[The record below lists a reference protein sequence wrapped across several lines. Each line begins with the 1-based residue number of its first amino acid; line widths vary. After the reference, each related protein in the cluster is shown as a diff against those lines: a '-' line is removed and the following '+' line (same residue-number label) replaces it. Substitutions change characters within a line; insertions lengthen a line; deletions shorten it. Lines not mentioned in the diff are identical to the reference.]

1 MTKLFDLDQW
11 SEILQTVTRNKSRSL
26 LTAFGVFW
34 GIFMLVFLMGGGEGL
49 KRFMAQNF
57 AGLAQNSCFLMPGT
71 TSKAYK
77 GFQSGREWSLKN
89 ADVDRIRRAVPAV
102 ETVTPMAACW
112 GRTFSY
118 DDQQSRGTL
127 KGVRADY
134 ADIEEPHLTHGR
146 FLTDTDERD
155 SRKVCVIGK
164 RVYEEL
170 FPDVDNPC
178 GRYVE
183 VDGVY
188 YQVVG
193 VSKMTS
199 NIGIMGSA
207 EQSVMIPFRTL
218 QRLYHR
224 GDDVQAIGFTA
235 RRGTTV
241 TSIQADVERV
251 VRQAHLL
258 APDDGQALHV
268 FNLETLFQMIDN
280 LFRGIE
286 TLVWLIGVGTLLSGA
301 IGVSNIMM
309 VTVRER
315 TGEIGIRRA
324 IGARPSSILWQVM
337 AESIVL
343 TVIAGLAGI
352 TFAVALLSGVE
363 HIVAAQGET
372 ISFQVSFGLA
382 LGAAAALA
390 VLGGLAGL
398 APSMRALSIRPI
410 DAIRDE

>member
-1 MTKLFDLDQW
+1 MKLAIVVPCYNEEEVLTETTTQLSRVLDTLKDGK
-11 SEILQTVTRNKSRSL
+11 SVDEGVILYVDDGSKDRTWELVE
-26 LTAFGVFW
+26 AFARENPYVA
-34 GIFMLVFLMGGGEGL
+34 GIKLAHNVGHQQALW
-49 KRFMAQNF
+49 
-57 AGLAQNSCFLMPGT
+57 AGL
-71 TSKAYK
+71 
-77 GFQSGREWSLKN
+77 EWAATH
-89 ADVDRIRRAVPAV
+89 ADASVSID
-102 ETVTPMAACW
+102 
-112 GRTFSY
+112 
-118 DDQQSRGTL
+118 
-127 KGVRADY
+127 AD
-134 ADIEEPHLTHGR
+134 
-146 FLTDTDERD
+146 
-155 SRKVCVIGK
+155 
-164 RVYEEL
+164 
-170 FPDVDNPC
+170 
-178 GRYVE
+178 
-183 VDGVY
+183 
-188 YQVVG
+188 
-193 VSKMTS
+193 
-199 NIGIMGSA
+199 
-207 EQSVMIPFRTL
+207 L
-218 QRLYHR
+218 Q
-224 GDDVQAIGFTA
+224 DDVQAIGFTA

>member
-1 MTKLFDLDQW
+1 MLGVDLH
-11 SEILQTVTRNKSRSL
+11 L
-26 LTAFGVFW
+26 
-34 GIFMLVFLMGGGEGL
+34 
-49 KRFMAQNF
+49 
-57 AGLAQNSCFLMPGT
+57 
-71 TSKAYK
+71 
-77 GFQSGREWSLKN
+77 
-89 ADVDRIRRAVPAV
+89 
-102 ETVTPMAACW
+102 
-112 GRTFSY
+112 RT
-118 DDQQSRGTL
+118 
-127 KGVRADY
+127 
-134 ADIEEPHLTHGR
+134 E
-146 FLTDTDERD
+146 TDERD

-178 GRYVE
+178 GRYIE
-183 VDGVY
+183 ADGVY